1 MPAVMKEILSEFGL
15 QGVSHRLFSALHLCF
30 CFSAL
35 CSCMCVCVCERA
47 SVRVWFQSCVTL
59 YLSLNS
65 QVEHLSLILLLTVN
79 SFTPT
84 KVPNIRYELSQSPP
98 FSQSSATVMSTQV
111 KHIHF
116 HNAQITL

>member
-1 MPAVMKEILSEFGL
+1 MKEILSEFGL

-35 CSCMCVCVCERA
+35 CVCAC
-47 SVRVWFQSCVTL
+47 VRVWFQSCVTL

-111 KHIHF
+111 KHIYF

>member
-1 MPAVMKEILSEFGL
+1 MNFFISTVMKEILSEFGL

-35 CSCMCVCVCERA
+35 CVCECMH
-47 SVRVWFQSCVTL
+47 VCVWFQSCVTL

-65 QVEHLSLILLLTVN
+65 QAEDLSLILLLTVN

-98 FSQSSATVMSTQV
+98 LSQSSTTVMSTQV
-111 KHIHF
+111 KYIHF